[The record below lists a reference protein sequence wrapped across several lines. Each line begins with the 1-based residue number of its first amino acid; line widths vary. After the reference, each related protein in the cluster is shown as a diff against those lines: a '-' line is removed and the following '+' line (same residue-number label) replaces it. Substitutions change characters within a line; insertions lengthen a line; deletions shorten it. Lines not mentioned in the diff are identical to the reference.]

1 MCTAQRDCQDKEPEP
16 KTMKNAICIL
26 VILSSVLILATTL
39 ASAQNADSRQT
50 WNSVELLDSQTK
62 SAFEGYERLFAS
74 SFTLPQ
80 AYRQANDAEKS
91 RFVNQWINDLNGN
104 NSEKENQA
112 AAYLGIAGAKVA
124 ARPLEKAVGSASG
137 NGRLRWICTRSL
149 GQIADQGSI
158 SVLID
163 LLDNTNGNTRVYA
176 KVSLAEITGV
186 FLGDDKEKWKN
197 WQKSK
202 GSQSQPKT
210 ESERAPPSDTASSA
224 MTGND
229 AAIEKLRCAIDQR
242 YSYRD
247 LRNIDWEKLFQR
259 YGPSMRRV
267 KTAKEFAENVAEMLV
282 NAKDMHIRVELNGE
296 PLTVF
301 KRQITP
307 NYSTDILE
315 KAVPQWH
322 KHNEYLS
329 TGRFPD
335 GIGYI
340 MITSWSIDPPAML
353 KPAFDAL
360 KDFSDCPRLII
371 DVRPNSGG
379 SETTARE
386 FAGCF
391 VDKPVVYAKHK
402 YRDPADPNG
411 WGPIMDRTLKP
422 NQQASAY
429 RGKTVVLTGQ
439 ANMSSCEAFISMMK
453 QVPGCKLVGDK
464 TYGSSGNPKPVE
476 LAKGLEVWLPSW
488 QALLPDGTPLEGKGI
503 KPDLYIRTS
512 QWRTRRQDRILEN
525 ALSLLRREPGARTST
540 R

>member
-1 MCTAQRDCQDKEPEP
+1 
-16 KTMKNAICIL
+16 MKNRVSVF
-26 VILSSVLILATTL
+26 VIPLSVLILATGL
-39 ASAQNADSRQT
+39 SQAQNAASRQT
-50 WNSVELLDSQTK
+50 WKSIELLDSQTK
-62 SAFEGYERLFAS
+62 SALEGYERIFVTL
-74 SFTLPQ
+74 FTLPHV
-80 AYRQANDAEKS
+80 YRQGDDVEKS
-91 RFVNQWINDLNGN
+91 RFVDQWIKDLNAN
-104 NSEKENQA
+104 DSEKKNQA
-112 AAYLGIAGAKVA
+112 AAYLGIAGAKSA
-124 ARPLEKAVGSASG
+124 ARPLEKAVTSASG

-149 GQIADQGSI
+149 GQIADAGSI
-158 SVLID
+158 PVLIN
-163 LLDNTNGNTRVYA
+163 LLDNTNSNTRVYA
-176 KVSLAEITGV
+176 KVSLTEITGV
-186 FLGDDKEKWKN
+186 FLSDDKEKWKN

-210 ESERAPPSDTASSA
+210 ESERAPPTETASSP
-224 MTGND
+224 MTDND
-229 AAIEKLRCAIDQR
+229 AEIEKLRRAIDRR

-247 LRNIDWEKLFQR
+247 LRNTDWEKLFQR
-259 YGPSMRRV
+259 YGPAMRRA
-267 KTAKEFAENVAEMLV
+267 KTPKEFAESAAEMLA
-282 NAKDMHIRVELNGE
+282 NAKDMHIRVELNGI

-322 KHNEYLS
+322 KHNEYVS

-379 SETTARE
+379 SETTAQE

-402 YRDPADPNG
+402 YRDPADANG

-422 NQQASAY
+422 NQQAPPY
-429 RGKTVVLTGQ
+429 RGKTVVLTGR

-453 QVPGCKLVGDK
+453 QVPGCKLVGDT

-488 QALLPDGTPLEGKGI
+488 QALLPDGMPLEGKGI
-503 KPDLYIRTS
+503 KPDLYIPTS

-525 ALSLLRREPGARTST
+525 ALRLLRNESGTHTNAG
-540 R
+540 